1 MQGPLAAMAAMA
13 GSGGAGLKWARPAP
27 PVRMPV
33 AGDAGPGGAA
43 ARGCA
48 FCVPVIGAR
57 TFFAHGP
64 FSRAP
69 NFLVESPTFMTSQL
83 MISSAAA
90 GGAGAGGWLMLV
102 PYLLIFL
109 VFWLFLIRPQQV
121 RMKQHRAKI
130 DAVKVRDQVVTAGGV
145 VGKVTKVDAD
155 YVDVEIATGVKVKV
169 VKSTLADIILPGGKP
184 AND

>member
-1 MQGPLAAMAAMA
+1 
-13 GSGGAGLKWARPAP
+13 
-27 PVRMPV
+27 VR
-33 AGDAGPGGAA
+33 
-43 ARGCA
+43 RGCA
-48 FCVPVIGAR
+48 ASAPVIGAR
-57 TFFAHGP
+57 TFFPHGP
-64 FSRAP
+64 NGPLRFE
-69 NFLVESPTFMTSQL
+69 LTESSTIMTDL
-83 MISSAAA
+83 LISTQAAAA
-90 GGAGAGGWLMLV
+90 GGGAGGWLMLV

-109 VFWLFLIRPQQV
+109 VFYMFLIRPQQV

-145 VGKVTKVDAD
+145 VGKVTKVDTD

>member
-1 MQGPLAAMAAMA
+1 
-13 GSGGAGLKWARPAP
+13 
-27 PVRMPV
+27 
-33 AGDAGPGGAA
+33 
-43 ARGCA
+43 
-48 FCVPVIGAR
+48 
-57 TFFAHGP
+57 
-64 FSRAP
+64 
-69 NFLVESPTFMTSQL
+69 